1 MFHRTMPTWYHKTIE
16 DIDFKKLYDKGI
28 RNILCD
34 LDNTLTAFFNK
45 DPEDNTVLL
54 INYLKSLGFN
64 FYVISNN
71 HKKRVSRF
79 CDPLGIQ
86 YLWRAGKPGVLKVS
100 LFMKKHKLFHDETVI
115 IGDQIM
121 TDIILANKLDIK
133 SVLVEPVADQD
144 LIVTKINRS
153 FDHKI
158 RKKLR
163 LDGKLKGV
171 E

>member
-1 MFHRTMPTWYHKTIE
+1 MFLRTIPTWYHKTIE
-16 DIDFKKLYDKGI
+16 DIDFKKLYDKGF

-45 DPEDNTVLL
+45 DPEDVTMSLV
-54 INYLKSLGFN
+54 NYLKRLGFN

-71 HKKRVSRF
+71 RKNRVTRF
-79 CDPLGIQ
+79 CEPLGIK
-86 YLWRAGKPGVLKVS
+86 YLWRASKPSVLKVS
-100 LFMKKHKLFHDETVI
+100 MFMKKNKIYPDDTVI
-115 IGDQIM
+115 IGDQIL
-121 TDIILANKLDIK
+121 TDIVLANKLDIK
-133 SVLVEPVADQD
+133 SVLIEPVADQD

-163 LDGKLKGV
+163 LEGKLKGV